1 MLHPLYIYSNALFS
15 FLQASTLSTHPAVH
29 SHISTSTGISTG
41 TNTSPVTHFLIDHIH
56 TPLPDSLTLRTQRQL
71 EKFHG
76 VFEHISQLHPTAP
89 SQKSQSNRTAL
100 RQTFQSNRTAPSQ
113 MFQYAVRGTVGK
125 GGFGYTLLAHMT
137 TTNSTTS
144 GSNAKSNSATVV
156 RKKKNTEGDGEK
168 CERMVVMKVHY
179 FLT

>member
-1 MLHPLYIYSNALFS
+1 
-15 FLQASTLSTHPAVH
+15 
-29 SHISTSTGISTG
+29 
-41 TNTSPVTHFLIDHIH
+41 
-56 TPLPDSLTLRTQRQL
+56 
-71 EKFHG
+71 
-76 VFEHISQLHPTAP
+76 
-89 SQKSQSNRTAL
+89 
-100 RQTFQSNRTAPSQ
+100 

-137 TTNSTTS
+137 TTTITTGS
-144 GSNAKSNSATVV
+144 SNAKSNSATAV